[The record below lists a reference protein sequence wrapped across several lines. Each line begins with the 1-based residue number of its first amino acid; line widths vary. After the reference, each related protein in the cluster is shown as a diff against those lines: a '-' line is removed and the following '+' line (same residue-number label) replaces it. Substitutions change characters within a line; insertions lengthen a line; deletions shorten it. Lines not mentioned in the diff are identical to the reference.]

1 MISCYSFHGQ
11 ITTDTVEMKLLAT
24 MTCEVYCTTVHFVQ
38 RYWKTDT
45 SPQYKQ
51 TVNVYFT
58 AKGLSRGSVFRK
70 HSERQYH

>member
-1 MISCYSFHGQ
+1 MTSCYSFHGQ

-24 MTCEVYCTTVHFVQ
+24 MTCEVYCTTVQFVQ
-38 RYWKTDT
+38 HYWKTDT
-45 SPQYKQ
+45 SPSYKQ